1 MSEHHCNRHA
11 PLLRYEDANHAATC
25 NGCYLGEAEQIRTA
39 ATKATIAAIEVYRQS
54 QTQANREALSDAM
67 FNLEATLLFPNNNPT
82 YCTALRLLFPS
93 MAP

>member
-39 ATKATIAAIEVYRQS
+39 ATKATTKAIEIYRQS

-67 FNLEATLLFPNNNPT
+67 FNLEAALLFPNNNPT

-93 MAP
+93 MA